1 MVRRFFLAWCVLT
14 SCIVSGQPTY
24 VLQGQ
29 TFQLRPDITRQPDE
43 ILWKHNGNKVV
54 EFNGKEEDVYGQYQH
69 RVTLDWVTA
78 ELDIIDVRSED
89 SGEYELEAY
98 RENLLYNFHYELQV
112 IGRVAKPTIS
122 CNMSSGS
129 SNTHG
134 TQATLTCSAEPT
146 HPQSVLK
153 YEWQSRGNVLL
164 GPKLTIN
171 LEDEDADQIHTC
183 VVSNPLTNEKATF
196 TSKSCYS
203 DSPVALVASL
213 VTIFIVLIC
222 VALAIVFC
230 KLKRKACFAKQN
242 KDEEQRSPA
251 ESKHLLDQASTL
263 PSHQRLDRFQGDGN
277 MEAGVTSHNKDKD
290 NGHRH
295 GEGHVKGLIDIFSP
309 KSNGQSSPPDTQ
321 RDHNT
326 DLQDETPK
334 KGHVKG
340 SVAII
345 TPKSYGQS
353 SPPDTLRDLEKNADQ
368 DEGAIS
374 SPSPLGRKLSFCL
387 DQDSPISKDK
397 VDVDEDQLGRNLG
410 NEMEPDPP
418 GELDIT
424 KDTQS
429 DVEPFLEQPESK
441 HLLDQASTLPSHQPL
456 DRFQGDGNMEAGV
469 TSHNKDKDNGHRHG
483 EDHNTD
489 LQDEKPKKDLEKN
502 TDQDLEQPES
512 EKKEDENEEAES
524 PPANG
529 NSPPTADKCPPLTQ
543 SSPDMRTREGANS
556 DQVNEETSEENVRES
571 HSTGSVKKQTSSRG
585 SETAL
590 HAQDPNLSQ
599 VEMHTSKDDQRE
611 LDKTLSKDESESDL
625 KSNLK
630 LEEMESDEEDLYLDT
645 SQPPHQSPTQTEP
658 DDSESDDSEE
668 CLNTEAHADP
678 EQEPETMRRP
688 KSEESEEQSA
698 CGTADSEEGEGE
710 GEGTPEEN
718 KKDQCGPKEEK
729 TDSLNVS
736 EDKEREMKT
745 ENDNKKKNDVKV
757 GIEEEPQADIQMK
770 KGGTRLTEN

>member
-14 SCIVSGQPTY
+14 SCVVSGQPTY

-29 TFQLRPDITRQPDE
+29 TFQLRPPEIPGQPDE

-54 EFNGKEEDVYGQYQH
+54 EFNGKEEDVYGKYQR
-69 RVTLDWVTA
+69 RVILDWVTA
-78 ELDIIDVRSED
+78 ELDITDVTSED

-98 RENLLYNFHYELQV
+98 REKQLYHFRYELQV
-112 IGRVAKPTIS
+112 IDRVAKPTIS
-122 CNMSSGS
+122 CNMSNGS

-146 HPQSVLK
+146 HPRSILK
-153 YEWQSRGNVLL
+153 YEWQSRGNVLP

-213 VTIFIVLIC
+213 VTIFIVLVC
-222 VALAIVFC
+222 VVLAIVFC
-230 KLKRKACFAKQN
+230 KLKRKACFAKTKTTTN

-251 ESKHLLDQASTL
+251 ESK
-263 PSHQRLDRFQGDGN
+263 P
-277 MEAGVTSHNKDKD
+277 
-290 NGHRH
+290 
-295 GEGHVKGLIDIFSP
+295 
-309 KSNGQSSPPDTQ
+309 
-321 RDHNT
+321 
-326 DLQDETPK
+326 
-334 KGHVKG
+334 
-340 SVAII
+340 
-345 TPKSYGQS
+345 
-353 SPPDTLRDLEKNADQ
+353 
-368 DEGAIS
+368 
-374 SPSPLGRKLSFCL
+374 
-387 DQDSPISKDK
+387 
-397 VDVDEDQLGRNLG
+397 
-410 NEMEPDPP
+410 
-418 GELDIT
+418 
-424 KDTQS
+424 
-429 DVEPFLEQPESK
+429 
-441 HLLDQASTLPSHQPL
+441 LLDQASTLPSHQPL

-489 LQDEKPKKDLEKN
+489 LQDETPKKGHVKQQVDKFTPKSNGQSSPPDTQRGLGLEKN
-502 TDQDLEQPES
+502 TDQDEGAVSSPSPLGIKPDQDSSISKDKADVNEDQLGRHLGNEMEPDPAES

-524 PPANG
+524 PPAKG

-556 DQVNEETSEENVRES
+556 DQVTDETSEENVRES
-571 HSTGSVKKQTSSRG
+571 HSTGSVKKQPSSRG

-599 VEMHTSKDDQRE
+599 DEMHTSKDDQGD
-611 LDKTLSKDESESDL
+611 LDKALSKDESESDH
-625 KSNLK
+625 KSNPK
-630 LEEMESDEEDLYLDT
+630 VEEMDSEEDLYLDA
-645 SQPPHQSPTQTEP
+645 SQQPHQSPTQTEP
-658 DDSESDDSEE
+658 DDSKT
-668 CLNTEAHADP
+668 LNNEAHADP
-678 EQEPETMRRP
+678 EQGPENMRRP

-698 CGTADSEEGEGE
+698 CDTADLEKGEGE
-710 GEGTPEEN
+710 GEDTAEEN

-729 TDSLNVS
+729 TGSLNMS

-745 ENDNKKKNDVKV
+745 EIDD
-757 GIEEEPQADIQMK
+757 
-770 KGGTRLTEN
+770 

>member
-14 SCIVSGQPTY
+14 SCVVSGQPTY

-29 TFQLRPDITRQPDE
+29 TFQLRPPEIPGQPDE

-54 EFNGKEEDVYGQYQH
+54 EFNGKEEDVYGKYQR
-69 RVTLDWVTA
+69 RVILDWVTA
-78 ELDIIDVRSED
+78 ELDITDVTSED

-98 RENLLYNFHYELQV
+98 REKQLYHFRYELQV
-112 IGRVAKPTIS
+112 IDRVAKPTIS
-122 CNMSSGS
+122 CNMSNGS

-146 HPQSVLK
+146 HPRSILK
-153 YEWQSRGNVLL
+153 YEWQSRGNVLP

-213 VTIFIVLIC
+213 VTIFIVLVC
-222 VALAIVFC
+222 VVLAIVFC
-230 KLKRKACFAKQN
+230 KLKRKACFAKTKTTTN

-263 PSHQRLDRFQGDGN
+263 PSHQPLERLQGDGN
-277 MEAGVTSHNKDKD
+277 MQAGVTSHNKDKD

-295 GEGHVKGLIDIFSP
+295 VEGH
-309 KSNGQSSPPDTQ
+309 NM
-321 RDHNT
+321 

-340 SVAII
+340 CVAIFNS
-345 TPKSYGQS
+345 KSNGQS
-353 SPPDTLRDLEKNADQ
+353 SPSDTHRGLGLEKNTDQ
-368 DEGAIS
+368 DEGAVS
-374 SPSPLGRKLSFCL
+374 SPSPLGRKL
-387 DQDSPISKDK
+387 DQDSSISKDK
-397 VDVDEDQLGRNLG
+397 ADVNEDQLRRNLG
-410 NEMEPDPP
+410 NEMEPNP
-418 GELDIT
+418 
-424 KDTQS
+424 
-429 DVEPFLEQPESK
+429 
-441 HLLDQASTLPSHQPL
+441 A
-456 DRFQGDGNMEAGV
+456 
-469 TSHNKDKDNGHRHG
+469 
-483 EDHNTD
+483 
-489 LQDEKPKKDLEKN
+489 
-502 TDQDLEQPES
+502 ES

-524 PPANG
+524 PPAKG

-556 DQVNEETSEENVRES
+556 DQVTDETSEENVRES
-571 HSTGSVKKQTSSRG
+571 HSTGSVKKQPSSRG

-599 VEMHTSKDDQRE
+599 DEMHTSKDDQGD
-611 LDKTLSKDESESDL
+611 LDKALSKDESESDH
-625 KSNLK
+625 KSNPK
-630 LEEMESDEEDLYLDT
+630 VEEMDSEEDLYLDA
-645 SQPPHQSPTQTEP
+645 SQQPHQSPTQTEP
-658 DDSESDDSEE
+658 DDSKT
-668 CLNTEAHADP
+668 LNNEAHADP
-678 EQEPETMRRP
+678 EQGPENMRRP

-698 CGTADSEEGEGE
+698 CDTADLEKGEGE
-710 GEGTPEEN
+710 GEDTAEEN

-729 TDSLNVS
+729 TGSLNMS

-745 ENDNKKKNDVKV
+745 EIDD
-757 GIEEEPQADIQMK
+757 
-770 KGGTRLTEN
+770 

>member
-295 GEGHVKGLIDIFSP
+295 GE
-309 KSNGQSSPPDTQ
+309 
-321 RDHNT
+321 
-326 DLQDETPK
+326 
-334 KGHVKG
+334 
-340 SVAII
+340 
-345 TPKSYGQS
+345 
-353 SPPDTLRDLEKNADQ
+353 DLEKNADQ

>member
-295 GEGHVKGLIDIFSP
+295 GEDHDTDLQDEKPKKGHVKGLIDIFSP

-429 DVEPFLEQPESK
+429 DVEPF
-441 HLLDQASTLPSHQPL
+441 
-456 DRFQGDGNMEAGV
+456 
-469 TSHNKDKDNGHRHG
+469 
-483 EDHNTD
+483 
-489 LQDEKPKKDLEKN
+489 
-502 TDQDLEQPES
+502 LEQPES

>member
-295 GEGHVKGLIDIFSP
+295 GEDHDTDLQDEKPKKGHVKGLIDIFSP

-321 RDHNT
+321 R
-326 DLQDETPK
+326 
-334 KGHVKG
+334 
-340 SVAII
+340 
-345 TPKSYGQS
+345 
-353 SPPDTLRDLEKNADQ
+353 
-368 DEGAIS
+368 
-374 SPSPLGRKLSFCL
+374 
-387 DQDSPISKDK
+387 
-397 VDVDEDQLGRNLG
+397 
-410 NEMEPDPP
+410 
-418 GELDIT
+418 
-424 KDTQS
+424 
-429 DVEPFLEQPESK
+429 
-441 HLLDQASTLPSHQPL
+441 
-456 DRFQGDGNMEAGV
+456 
-469 TSHNKDKDNGHRHG
+469 
-483 EDHNTD
+483 DHNTD

>member
-14 SCIVSGQPTY
+14 SCVVSGQPTY

-29 TFQLRPDITRQPDE
+29 TFQLRPPEIPGQPDE

-54 EFNGKEEDVYGQYQH
+54 EFNGKEEDVYGKYQR
-69 RVTLDWVTA
+69 RVILDWVTA
-78 ELDIIDVRSED
+78 ELDITDVTSED

-98 RENLLYNFHYELQV
+98 REKQLYHFRYELQV
-112 IGRVAKPTIS
+112 IDRVAKPTIS
-122 CNMSSGS
+122 CNMSNGS

-146 HPQSVLK
+146 HPRSILK
-153 YEWQSRGNVLL
+153 YEWQSRGNVLP

-213 VTIFIVLIC
+213 VTIFIVLVC
-222 VALAIVFC
+222 VVLAIVFC
-230 KLKRKACFAKQN
+230 KLKRKACFAKTKTTTN

-251 ESKHLLDQASTL
+251 ESK
-263 PSHQRLDRFQGDGN
+263 P
-277 MEAGVTSHNKDKD
+277 
-290 NGHRH
+290 
-295 GEGHVKGLIDIFSP
+295 
-309 KSNGQSSPPDTQ
+309 
-321 RDHNT
+321 
-326 DLQDETPK
+326 
-334 KGHVKG
+334 
-340 SVAII
+340 
-345 TPKSYGQS
+345 
-353 SPPDTLRDLEKNADQ
+353 
-368 DEGAIS
+368 
-374 SPSPLGRKLSFCL
+374 
-387 DQDSPISKDK
+387 
-397 VDVDEDQLGRNLG
+397 
-410 NEMEPDPP
+410 
-418 GELDIT
+418 
-424 KDTQS
+424 
-429 DVEPFLEQPESK
+429 
-441 HLLDQASTLPSHQPL
+441 LLDQASTLPSHQPL

-489 LQDEKPKKDLEKN
+489 LQDETPKKGHVKQQVDKFTPKSNGQSSPPDTQRGLEKN
-502 TDQDLEQPES
+502 TDQDEGAVSSPSPLGIKPDQDSSISKDKADVNEDQLGRHLGNEMEPDPAES

-524 PPANG
+524 PPAKG

-556 DQVNEETSEENVRES
+556 DQVTDETSEENVRES
-571 HSTGSVKKQTSSRG
+571 HSTGSVKKQPSSRG

-599 VEMHTSKDDQRE
+599 DEMHTSKDDQGD
-611 LDKTLSKDESESDL
+611 LDKALSKDESESDH
-625 KSNLK
+625 KSNPK
-630 LEEMESDEEDLYLDT
+630 VEEMDSEEDLYLDA
-645 SQPPHQSPTQTEP
+645 SQQPHQSPTQTEP
-658 DDSESDDSEE
+658 DDSKT
-668 CLNTEAHADP
+668 LNNEAHADP
-678 EQEPETMRRP
+678 EQGPENMRRP

-698 CGTADSEEGEGE
+698 CDTADLEKGEGE
-710 GEGTPEEN
+710 GEDTAEEN

-729 TDSLNVS
+729 TGSLNMS

-745 ENDNKKKNDVKV
+745 EIDD
-757 GIEEEPQADIQMK
+757 
-770 KGGTRLTEN
+770 

>member
-14 SCIVSGQPTY
+14 SCVVSGQPTY

-29 TFQLRPDITRQPDE
+29 TFQLRPPEIPGQPDE

-54 EFNGKEEDVYGQYQH
+54 EFNGKEEDVYGKYQR
-69 RVTLDWVTA
+69 RVILDWVTA
-78 ELDIIDVRSED
+78 ELDITDVTSED

-98 RENLLYNFHYELQV
+98 REKQLYHFRYELQV
-112 IGRVAKPTIS
+112 IDRVAKPTIS
-122 CNMSSGS
+122 CNMSNGS

-146 HPQSVLK
+146 HPRSILK
-153 YEWQSRGNVLL
+153 YEWQSRGNVLP

-213 VTIFIVLIC
+213 VTIFIVLVC
-222 VALAIVFC
+222 VVLAIVFC
-230 KLKRKACFAKQN
+230 KLKRKACFAKTKTTTN

-263 PSHQRLDRFQGDGN
+263 PSHQPLERLQGDGN
-277 MEAGVTSHNKDKD
+277 MQAGVTSHNKDKD

-295 GEGHVKGLIDIFSP
+295 VEGH
-309 KSNGQSSPPDTQ
+309 NM
-321 RDHNT
+321 

-340 SVAII
+340 CVAIFNS
-345 TPKSYGQS
+345 KSNGQS
-353 SPPDTLRDLEKNADQ
+353 SPSDTHRGLGLEKNTDQ
-368 DEGAIS
+368 DEGAVS
-374 SPSPLGRKLSFCL
+374 SPSPLGRKL
-387 DQDSPISKDK
+387 DQDSSISKDK
-397 VDVDEDQLGRNLG
+397 ADVNEDQLRRNLG
-410 NEMEPDPP
+410 NEMEPNPA
-418 GELDIT
+418 
-424 KDTQS
+424 
-429 DVEPFLEQPESK
+429 ESK
-441 HLLDQASTLPSHQPL
+441 PLLDQASTLPSHQPL

-489 LQDEKPKKDLEKN
+489 LQDETPKKGHVKQQVDKFTPKSNGQSSPPDTQRGLEKN
-502 TDQDLEQPES
+502 TDQDEGAVSSPSPLGIKPDQDSSISKDKADVNEDQLGRHLGNEMEPDPAES

-524 PPANG
+524 PPAKG

-556 DQVNEETSEENVRES
+556 DQVTDETSEENVRES
-571 HSTGSVKKQTSSRG
+571 HSTGSVKKQPSSRG

-599 VEMHTSKDDQRE
+599 DEMHTSKDDQGD
-611 LDKTLSKDESESDL
+611 LDKALSKDESESDH
-625 KSNLK
+625 KSNPK
-630 LEEMESDEEDLYLDT
+630 VEEMDSEEDLYLDA
-645 SQPPHQSPTQTEP
+645 SQQPHQSPTQTEP
-658 DDSESDDSEE
+658 DDSKT
-668 CLNTEAHADP
+668 LNNEAHADP
-678 EQEPETMRRP
+678 EQGPENMRRP

-698 CGTADSEEGEGE
+698 CDTADLEKGEGE
-710 GEGTPEEN
+710 GEDTAEEN

-729 TDSLNVS
+729 TGSLNMS

-745 ENDNKKKNDVKV
+745 EIDD
-757 GIEEEPQADIQMK
+757 
-770 KGGTRLTEN
+770 

>member
-14 SCIVSGQPTY
+14 SCVVSGQPTY

-29 TFQLRPDITRQPDE
+29 TFQLRPPEIPGQPDE

-54 EFNGKEEDVYGQYQH
+54 EFNGKEEDVYGKYQR
-69 RVTLDWVTA
+69 RVILDWVTA
-78 ELDIIDVRSED
+78 ELDITDVTSED

-98 RENLLYNFHYELQV
+98 REKQLYHFRYELQV
-112 IGRVAKPTIS
+112 IDRVAKPTIS
-122 CNMSSGS
+122 CNMSNGS

-146 HPQSVLK
+146 HPRSILK
-153 YEWQSRGNVLL
+153 YEWQSRGNVLP

-213 VTIFIVLIC
+213 VTIFIVLVC
-222 VALAIVFC
+222 VVLAIVFC
-230 KLKRKACFAKQN
+230 KLKRKACFAKTKTTTN

-263 PSHQRLDRFQGDGN
+263 PSHQPLERLQGDGN
-277 MEAGVTSHNKDKD
+277 MQAGVTSHNKDKD

-295 GEGHVKGLIDIFSP
+295 VEGHNMDLQDETPKKGHVKQQVDKFTP

-321 RDHNT
+321 RG
-326 DLQDETPK
+326 L
-334 KGHVKG
+334 G
-340 SVAII
+340 
-345 TPKSYGQS
+345 
-353 SPPDTLRDLEKNADQ
+353 LEKNTDQ
-368 DEGAIS
+368 DEGAVS
-374 SPSPLGRKLSFCL
+374 SPSPLGIKP
-387 DQDSPISKDK
+387 DQDSSISKDK
-397 VDVDEDQLGRNLG
+397 ADVNEDQLGRHLG
-410 NEMEPDPP
+410 NEMEPDP
-418 GELDIT
+418 
-424 KDTQS
+424 
-429 DVEPFLEQPESK
+429 
-441 HLLDQASTLPSHQPL
+441 A
-456 DRFQGDGNMEAGV
+456 
-469 TSHNKDKDNGHRHG
+469 
-483 EDHNTD
+483 
-489 LQDEKPKKDLEKN
+489 
-502 TDQDLEQPES
+502 ES

-524 PPANG
+524 PPAKG

-556 DQVNEETSEENVRES
+556 DQVTDETSEENVRES
-571 HSTGSVKKQTSSRG
+571 HSTGSVKKQPSSRG

-599 VEMHTSKDDQRE
+599 DEMHTSKDDQGD
-611 LDKTLSKDESESDL
+611 LDKALSKDESESDH
-625 KSNLK
+625 KSNPK
-630 LEEMESDEEDLYLDT
+630 VEEMDSEEDLYLDA
-645 SQPPHQSPTQTEP
+645 SQQPHQSPTQTEP
-658 DDSESDDSEE
+658 DDSKT
-668 CLNTEAHADP
+668 LNNEAHADP
-678 EQEPETMRRP
+678 EQGPENMRRP

-698 CGTADSEEGEGE
+698 CDTADLEKGEGE
-710 GEGTPEEN
+710 GEDTAEEN

-729 TDSLNVS
+729 TGSLNMS

-745 ENDNKKKNDVKV
+745 EIDD
-757 GIEEEPQADIQMK
+757 
-770 KGGTRLTEN
+770 

>member
-14 SCIVSGQPTY
+14 SCVVSGQPTY

-29 TFQLRPDITRQPDE
+29 TFQLRPPEIPGQPDE

-54 EFNGKEEDVYGQYQH
+54 EFNGKEEDVYGKYQR
-69 RVTLDWVTA
+69 RVILDWVTA
-78 ELDIIDVRSED
+78 ELDITDVTSED

-98 RENLLYNFHYELQV
+98 REKQLYHFRYELQV
-112 IGRVAKPTIS
+112 IDRVAKPTIS
-122 CNMSSGS
+122 CNMSNGS

-146 HPQSVLK
+146 HPRSILK
-153 YEWQSRGNVLL
+153 YEWQSRGNVLP

-213 VTIFIVLIC
+213 VTIFIVLVC
-222 VALAIVFC
+222 VVLAIVFC
-230 KLKRKACFAKQN
+230 KLKRKACFAKTKTTTN

-263 PSHQRLDRFQGDGN
+263 PSHQPLERLQGDGN
-277 MEAGVTSHNKDKD
+277 MQAGVTSHNKDKD

-295 GEGHVKGLIDIFSP
+295 VE
-309 KSNGQSSPPDTQ
+309 
-321 RDHNT
+321 DHNT

-334 KGHVKG
+334 KGHVKQQ
-340 SVAII
+340 VDKF
-345 TPKSYGQS
+345 TPKSNGQS
-353 SPPDTLRDLEKNADQ
+353 SPPDTQRGLGLEKNTDQ
-368 DEGAIS
+368 DEGAVS
-374 SPSPLGRKLSFCL
+374 SPSPLGIKP
-387 DQDSPISKDK
+387 DQDSSISKDK
-397 VDVDEDQLGRNLG
+397 ADVNEDQLGRHLG
-410 NEMEPDPP
+410 NEMEPDP
-418 GELDIT
+418 
-424 KDTQS
+424 
-429 DVEPFLEQPESK
+429 
-441 HLLDQASTLPSHQPL
+441 A
-456 DRFQGDGNMEAGV
+456 
-469 TSHNKDKDNGHRHG
+469 
-483 EDHNTD
+483 
-489 LQDEKPKKDLEKN
+489 
-502 TDQDLEQPES
+502 ES

-524 PPANG
+524 PPAKG

-556 DQVNEETSEENVRES
+556 DQVTDETSEENVRES
-571 HSTGSVKKQTSSRG
+571 HSTGSVKKQPSSRG

-599 VEMHTSKDDQRE
+599 DEMHTSKDDQGD
-611 LDKTLSKDESESDL
+611 LDKALSKDESESDH
-625 KSNLK
+625 KSNPK
-630 LEEMESDEEDLYLDT
+630 VEEMDSEEDLYLDA
-645 SQPPHQSPTQTEP
+645 SQQPHQSPTQTEP
-658 DDSESDDSEE
+658 DDSKT
-668 CLNTEAHADP
+668 LNNEAHADP
-678 EQEPETMRRP
+678 EQGPENMRRP

-698 CGTADSEEGEGE
+698 CDTADLEKGEGE
-710 GEGTPEEN
+710 GEDTAEEN

-729 TDSLNVS
+729 TGSLNMS

-745 ENDNKKKNDVKV
+745 EIDD
-757 GIEEEPQADIQMK
+757 
-770 KGGTRLTEN
+770 